1 MTDNNRNLTLQPD
14 EIITYLRKSRADNPG
29 ESIDEILK
37 RHEIQLRE
45 YARQTFNI
53 ELLDSYILR
62 EVISGE
68 TIDARPQ
75 MQKLLKLIENPK
87 RKAVFV
93 IEPQRLS
100 RGDLEDCGHLINV
113 LRFTKTIVI
122 TPVRTYNL
130 EDKYDRKFF
139 EMELTRGNDYLEY
152 TKEILRRGVLAS
164 VKQGNYIASS
174 APYGYRKV
182 SLKYERKTLH
192 TLEIIP
198 EEAAAVQIMYD
209 LYLNQNFGF
218 KKIANYLDE
227 MNIKPRISKNW
238 SAAAIKDMIE
248 NPVYTG
254 KIRWNHRKTVI
265 IMENGQKKISRPKS
279 PLEQCILTPG
289 LHKPIISEELYCSAM
304 EKKGRNICVRKNF
317 SLENPFAGLLF
328 CQCGYSM
335 SYKYNHQKS
344 NTNAIMVCSHQ
355 TICHT
360 RSVLY
365 DELLKN
371 VIQCMEKKI
380 ESFEVEIENTV
391 SENAEHYQ
399 VIVRDLECRLEQLYK
414 KEERQKDAFDDGI
427 YSKQEYLERN
437 KNVRQEIEK
446 TLRSIENTKNNMPK
460 TADCKKKKVIFEEVL
475 QTFRDAEIPAQRKN
489 ILLKKCIR
497 KIVYKNDSPSG
508 RGIGR
513 YSKNMFLLE
522 VYFNV

>member
-1 MTDNNRNLTLQPD
+1 MADNTDLILHPN
-14 EIITYLRKSRADNPG
+14 EIITYLRKSRSDNPG
-29 ESIDEILK
+29 EPIEKILQ
-37 RHEIQLRE
+37 RHETQLRE
-45 YARQTFNI
+45 YARQAFNI
-53 ELLDSYILR
+53 ELSDAYILR

-68 TIDARPQ
+68 TIDARPE

-87 RKAVFV
+87 QKAVLV

-100 RGDLEDCGHLINV
+100 RGDLEDCGRLINT

-122 TPVRTYNL
+122 TPARTYNL

-164 VKQGNYIASS
+164 VKQGNYIACS

-182 SLKYERKTLH
+182 SLKYEHKTVH

-198 EEAAAVQIMYD
+198 KEAAAVQIMYD

-218 KKIANYLDE
+218 KKIADYLDE
-227 MNIKPRISKNW
+227 MNIKPRISANW
-238 SAAAIKDMIE
+238 SPAAIKDMIE

-265 IMENGQKKISRPKS
+265 TIKNGEKKISRPKAS
-279 PLEQCILTPG
+279 LEQCILTQG
-289 LHKPIISEELYCSAM
+289 LHKPIISEELYCAAM
-304 EKKGRNICVRKNF
+304 KKKGRNVCVRKNS
-317 SLENPFAGLLF
+317 SLQNLFAGLLF

-335 SYKYNHQKS
+335 SYKYNHQK
-344 NTNAIMVCSHQ
+344 NNLKPIMVCSHQ

-360 RSVLY
+360 RSVPY

-371 VIQCMEKKI
+371 VIQCIEKRI
-380 ESFEVEIENTV
+380 EDFEIEIKNIT
-391 SENAEHYQ
+391 SESAEHYQ
-399 VIVRDLECRLEQLYK
+399 VIIDDLQCRLQELYK
-414 KEERQKDAFDDGI
+414 KDERQKDAFDDGI
-427 YSKQEYLERN
+427 YSRQEYLERN
-437 KNVRQEIEK
+437 RRVRQEIEK
-446 TLRSIENTKNNMPK
+446 TLRSIENAKNNMPEMI
-460 TADCKKKKVIFEEVL
+460 DCEKKKVALKEVL
-475 QTFRDAEIPAQRKN
+475 QTFWDGDIPAERKN

-497 KIVYKNDSPSG
+497 KIVYKNDTPSG

-513 YSKNMFLLE
+513 YSKNVFLLE